1 VVVAAVLALVAVAA
15 ACDPGPVDSAGP
27 TAGPGLTATVPTSST
42 VAPAPSTLPPSTTS
56 TQPPTTV
63 APSVRERLAVLAI
76 DDRPSPEGSYRRDD
90 WPHWDDVDGNG
101 CDARQDALIRWTTT
115 TPTLDTS
122 RRCKVLAGTW
132 PSPYDGR
139 VASSPSEVEIDHL
152 VPLAEAFRS
161 GGWRWDAGQRRR
173 FANDQAELVATSS
186 SSNRSKGDST
196 PDEWRP
202 ARREAWCAYADR
214 YVTVKAGYGLSV
226 TTEERDALG
235 QMLDTCGPGSDTWP

>member
-1 VVVAAVLALVAVAA
+1 MAAAVVALPALLLSGCGSSTSPRA
-15 ACDPGPVDSAGP
+15 DEQPGV
-27 TAGPGLTATVPTSST
+27 TATV
-42 VAPAPSTLPPSTTS
+42 ATTS
-56 TQPPTTV
+56 TTATTSPLTTSTPPTEPPTTE

-76 DDRPSPEGSYRRDD
+76 DDRPSPQGSYRRDD
-90 WPHWDDVDGNG
+90 WPHWEDVDGNG

-202 ARREAWCAYADR
+202 TRREAWCAYADR
-214 YVTVKAGYGLSV
+214 YVTVKATYGLSV

-235 QMLDTCGPGSDTWP
+235 QMLDTCGPGSDVWP

>member
-1 VVVAAVLALVAVAA
+1 MTAAALLTALALAL
-15 ACDPGPVDSAGP
+15 AGCGSS
-27 TAGPGLTATVPTSST
+27 GPGRAATDGPGASATVASTTTSAAPTSTSSTEVPTS
-42 VAPAPSTLPPSTTS
+42 AA
-56 TQPPTTV
+56 PTTE

-76 DDRPSPEGSYRRDD
+76 DDRPSPQGTYRRDD
-90 WPHWDDVDGNG
+90 WPHWEDVDGNG

-132 PSPYDGR
+132 LSPYDGR
-139 VASSPSEVEIDHL
+139 TASSPSEVEIDHL

-161 GGWRWDAGQRRR
+161 GGWRWDAPLRRR

-196 PDEWRP
+196 PDQWRP

-214 YVTVKAGYGLSV
+214 YVTVKATYGLSV
-226 TTEERDALG
+226 TTDERDALG

>member
-1 VVVAAVLALVAVAA
+1 MP
-15 ACDPGPVDSAGP
+15 DRPGV
-27 TAGPGLTATVPTSST
+27 TATVVTTTP
-42 VAPAPSTLPPSTTS
+42 TTS
-56 TQPPTTV
+56 TPATPPASGAPTTEATTTV
-63 APSVRERLAVLAI
+63 TPSVRERLAVLVI
-76 DDRPSPEGSYRRDD
+76 DDRPSPQGTYRRDD

-132 PSPYDGR
+132 LSPYDGR
-139 VASSPSEVEIDHL
+139 TASSPSEVEIDHL

-186 SSNRSKGDST
+186 PSNRSKGDST

-214 YVTVKAGYGLSV
+214 YVTVKATYGLSV
-226 TTEERDALG
+226 TTDERDALG
-235 QMLDTCGPGSDTWP
+235 QMLDTCGTGSDTWP